1 MVSTRGDKIWY
12 QGIPKPRPPVRVVLE
27 NVWQVQHDNQSS
39 KEQSC
44 AERDLFKIDLRVQG
58 VPQNAVLE
66 DQGRAPKIQDVV
78 HTLRTQSRT
87 ESVITDL
94 NKTNSVRSVRNPK
107 RPSKTWERSG
117 RRNGRSFYESTVPVL
132 RQVLARRTLTLH
144 LRNMFKTIE
153 RTEKQDEGII

>member
-1 MVSTRGDKIWY
+1 MVSTRGDKILY
-12 QGIPKPRPPVRVVLE
+12 QRIPQPRPPLRVVLE
-27 NVWQVQHDNQSS
+27 NVWQVQHDKQSS
-39 KEQSC
+39 NEQSC

-78 HTLRTQSRT
+78 HTLRTQYRT

-107 RPSKTWERSG
+107 RPSKTWERSNFLKWEKFL
-117 RRNGRSFYESTVPVL
+117 RKYSARPAPSTG
-132 RQVLARRTLTLH
+132 QKDCDTALAEH
-144 LRNMFKTIE
+144 V
-153 RTEKQDEGII
+153 